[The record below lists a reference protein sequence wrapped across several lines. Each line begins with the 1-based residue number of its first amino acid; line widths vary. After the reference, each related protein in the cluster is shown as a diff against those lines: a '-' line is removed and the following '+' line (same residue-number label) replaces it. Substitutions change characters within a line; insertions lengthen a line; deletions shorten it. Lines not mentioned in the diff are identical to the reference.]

1 MTELGAEPLARQ
13 YVRGQPTPIDNP
25 NDTLLRDYYAKIV
38 AERLAERQPAKLATA
53 APPVQRLAVS
63 DEDVRRAYYETAG
76 YSMWITSMQ
85 LDPLQLMVCDD
96 ASGKYYRV
104 PISLSGDKFD
114 FGDPV
119 EVAIEYKDVSTPE
132 GAKAAASTVV
142 WTSRATSIALD
153 HAEPGE
159 PQESPQP
166 PEQPPAGP
174 APTNPPAPNPPTQPA
189 PSTVPRVDPAAGA
202 ALRGM
207 AGAPVK
213 PPAAAKPAAAPTNER
228 LSNVD
233 GIKMREALG
242 LATDASDEELWA
254 AIAAAQPTPEPA
266 PEATP
271 DVASVAAAAQA
282 AAGSHGDMLLVD
294 RSQIVALQASARK
307 GEEAWAQLRTSER
320 DQVLKQAMADGK
332 FPPARRDHYQKL
344 WDADPEGTRALVAAL
359 APNLIPTS
367 LSGHMG
373 SDEAASEAAVAYD
386 ALYGKAV

>member
-1 MTELGAEPLARQ
+1 MTDLAAEPLARQ

-25 NDTLLRDYYAKIV
+25 ADTLMRHHYEQLV
-38 AERLAERQPAKLATA
+38 AERLAKQQPAKLA
-53 APPVQRLAVS
+53 APVRLAVS
-63 DEDVRRAYYETAG
+63 DEDVRRAYYESAG
-76 YSMWITSMQ
+76 YTMWITSMQ

-119 EVAIEYKDVSTPE
+119 EVAIEYKDVSTPA

-142 WTSRATSIALD
+142 WTSRAASVALD

-159 PQESPQP
+159 PQESPNP
-166 PEQPPAGP
+166 PERPPAGP
-174 APTNPPAPNPPTQPA
+174 APTNPPAPTPAPTPPA

-213 PPAAAKPAAAPTNER
+213 PPAAATPAAATTTNER

-266 PEATP
+266 PEAVP
-271 DVASVAAAAQA
+271 DAASVAGVAAA

-307 GEEAWAQLRTSER
+307 GELAWQQLRTSER
-320 DQVLKQAMADGK
+320 DQVLKQAMSDGK

>member
-1 MTELGAEPLARQ
+1 MPDVLKAEPLARQ
-13 YVRGQPTPIDNP
+13 YVRGEPTPIDNP
-25 NDTLLRDYYAKIV
+25 NDTLVREHYARLV
-38 AERLAERQPAKLATA
+38 QERLASQPRQPERLTA
-53 APPVQRLAVS
+53 AAPVQRLAVS
-63 DEDVRRAYYETAG
+63 DEDVRRAYYESAG

-104 PISLSGDKFD
+104 PIELSGEEFK

-142 WTSRATSIALD
+142 WTSRATSVALD
-153 HAEPGE
+153 GQPVATEPVT
-159 PQESPQP
+159 
-166 PEQPPAGP
+166 PAATDP
-174 APTNPPAPNPPTQPA
+174 APIVPA
-189 PSTVPRVDPAAGA
+189 PSVPRVDPVAGA
-202 ALRGM
+202 AIRGM

-213 PPAAAKPAAAPTNER
+213 PPAPATPPAGDPAPTTER
-228 LSNVD
+228 LSTVD
-233 GIKMREALG
+233 GTKMREALG
-242 LATDASDEELWA
+242 LSADASDEELWA
-254 AIAAAQPTPEPA
+254 AIAAAQPNTEPTTPATEPVTDA
-266 PEATP
+266 A
-271 DVASVAAAAQA
+271 ASVAGVAQA
-282 AAGSHGDMLLVD
+282 AAASHGDLILVD
-294 RSQIVALQASARK
+294 RTQIAALQASARK
-307 GEEAWAQLRTSER
+307 GEQAWATLRTNER
-320 DQVLKQAMADGK
+320 DQVLSKAMADGK
-332 FPPARRDHYQKL
+332 FPPARRDHYARL